1 MHLRGSGGRDICND
15 IEGTLSKQSI
25 ENIYH
30 GELFVYPLIGIETDI
45 QQD

>member
-1 MHLRGSGGRDICND
+1 MHLRGSGGRDICN
-15 IEGTLSKQSI
+15 EGTLSKQSI